1 MLGAA
6 LDKKLCW
13 EPRLIINYAW
23 SCVRQKAM
31 LGAVLDKKLCW
42 ELRYIKSYAGSCV
55 T

>member
-13 EPRLIINYAW
+13 ELGLIIGYTW

-31 LGAVLDKKLCW
+31 LGAALDKNMLGAALAKKCLERC
-42 ELRYIKSYAGSCV
+42 
-55 T
+55 